1 MSHLSYEESK
11 SKVLRIIIILGVIT
25 LVEVVFALLGK
36 GYIIEGLHFPTAV
49 MGVAMVAMSAVKA
62 YLIVYEFMHMK
73 YEVPGLVKS
82 VLMPTLLLVWAIIAF
97 FYEGNTWK
105 NYRAA
110 ASAVEERIEV
120 PGETLNAEEILMES
134 KSHGEGGHDDHSH

>member
-1 MSHLSYEESK
+1 MGHLSYSESK
-11 SKVLRIIIILGVIT
+11 AKVLRIIIILGLIT
-25 LVEVVFALLGK
+25 LVEVIFALLGK
-36 GYIIEGLHFPTAV
+36 GYIIEGVHFPTAI
-49 MGVAMVAMSAVKA
+49 MGLAMVIMSAVKA

-110 ASAVEERIEV
+110 ASAIENPIDPPGTLKAADIKIEESN
-120 PGETLNAEEILMES
+120 GDN
-134 KSHGEGGHDDHSH
+134 GHDDHGH